1 MSKVEANMTEYDLIF
16 ITNVPAFYK
25 INLYNKLSEVQRVKV
40 IFISKTSK
48 IRVGNFT
55 DAVMNFDYH
64 FVCDCDYEARN
75 KIATALKIFN
85 ILRKVRY
92 QTLVY
97 PGWELVEL
105 IPFITFH
112 NHEKNAMVI
121 ESSILESKT
130 SGLVWIIKKYLIKR
144 MSLIFPS
151 GCLQNEILKKAGFKG
166 TVKYTYGV
174 GLPIRKKRRLKN
186 EINDSKVNKYLY
198 VGRVAPEKNL
208 EFLIDEFNINGKS
221 LTIVGDG
228 ELYSKCK
235 SMANQNIQFTGY
247 IDNDKLPEIYLSHD
261 VFILPSKSE
270 AWGLVVEEA
279 LWAGL
284 PVIVSSNVGCYEDL
298 VIETGAG
305 IVFKTN
311 DSDSFNSALKGVE
324 SSFKQYRKKALL
336 IDFEERDRRQVDA
349 YITSCGSSKVD

>member
-1 MSKVEANMTEYDLIF
+1 MSKDKSNMSEYDLVF

-25 INLYNKLSEVQRVKV
+25 INLYNKLSEVKRVKV
-40 IFISKTSK
+40 IFVSKTSA

-55 DAVMNFDYH
+55 DAVMNFDH
-64 FVCDCDYEARN
+64 QFVCDCDYEARS
-75 KIATALKIFN
+75 KISTAFKIYH
-85 ILRKVRY
+85 ILRKIKYKV
-92 QTLVY
+92 LVY
-97 PGWELVEL
+97 PGWELAEL
-105 IPFITFH
+105 IPFMIFH
-112 NHEKNAMVI
+112 TDKMNAMVL

-130 SGLVWIIKKYLIKR
+130 SGFIWIIKKCLIRR

-174 GLPIRKKRRLKN
+174 GLPARENRRLA
-186 EINDSKVNKYLY
+186 NKIKDATFPRYLY
-198 VGRVAPEKNL
+198 VGRVSPEKNL
-208 EFLIDEFNINGKS
+208 EFLIKEFNRNGKS

-228 ELYSKCK
+228 ELYSKCR
-235 SMANQNIQFTGY
+235 SMANENILFTGY
-247 IDNDKLPEIYLSHD
+247 INNNKLSEIYRSHD

-298 VIETGAG
+298 VTGTDAG

-311 DSDSFNSALKGVE
+311 DSVSFNSALE
-324 SSFKQYRKKALL
+324 RIENNFKKYRNNALL
-336 IDFEERDRRQVDA
+336 IDFEERDRRQVEA
-349 YITSCGSSKVD
+349 YII